1 MSSQPLFEE
10 EKEEG
15 LGQTVSRA
23 ITTGTNLTP
32 KQIQDV
38 LNRFETN
45 LTTYL
50 SESASVPILDDDVLE
65 VKVDLKEEKEKST
78 NLLIRYKIGRF
89 NPPHKG
95 HIELFVKNIKD
106 MEAAKMANPT
116 LQTKVVIFAGNG
128 AKSEPRS
135 KNPLDFE
142 TKKTVILYLLRQALG
157 LSPDTNIDNI
167 VEIRQKDYKDTTGT
181 NITPVSQLGEVAGS
195 QLVGNPFLSN
205 VGTQLAVST
214 KDDDAKKLGFMNKAL
229 SDEFSSKYP
238 GLKFSSEIVA
248 MDPVKV
254 EGGGGLTVEQ
264 SATKIREIAKSST
277 SVEEFNANVQKETGL
292 DYGTMASIVFNA
304 IKASLNDVTAPP
316 QTKKNK
322 TIGGRH
328 NKSKKNKKTKNKKT
342 KTRRLK
348 NRKTSKYKKH

>member
-1 MSSQPLFEE
+1 MSSQPLFTE

-32 KQIQDV
+32 KQIQDA
-38 LNRFETN
+38 LNRFEAN
-45 LTTYL
+45 LTNYL

-65 VKVDLKEEKEKST
+65 VKAGLEEEKEKST

-95 HIELFVKNIKD
+95 HIELFVKNIKE

-167 VEIRQKDYKDTTGT
+167 VEIRQKDYKDATGT
-181 NITPVSQLGEVAGS
+181 NITPVSQIVEVAGS

-205 VGTQLAVST
+205 VDTQLAVST
-214 KDDDAKKLGFMNKAL
+214 KEDDAKKLGFMNKAL

-248 MDPVKV
+248 MEPVKV
-254 EGGGGLTVEQ
+254 EGGGGLPVEQ

-277 SVEEFNANVQKETGL
+277 SVEEFKNRVSQETRL
-292 DYGTMASIVFNA
+292 DYGTMASVVFDA
-304 IKASLNDVTAPP
+304 IKASLIDVTAPP

-322 TIGGRH
+322 TIGGR
-328 NKSKKNKKTKNKKT
+328 SKKNKKTKNKKT
-342 KTRRLK
+342 KTKRLK
-348 NRKTSKYKKH
+348 NRKTSKYKKY